1 MRALFFIFAQKTFSL
16 RRILIMANI
25 YSLFCFIFQNSR
37 LSMNFSAKTV
47 VVIAIG
53 AALYG
58 IGGLPMFGVPVFANT
73 TLKPAMAVLALF
85 SVLFGPIVGFLVGF
99 IGHWVTDLFAG
110 WGVWLT
116 WVLGSGIVGMVIGL
130 FPMLT
135 KNRLQQGEL
144 PMKDFALFVVLAL
157 AGNVVG
163 YGCSAFLDTILYA
176 EPFTKVFTQLSIIA
190 AGNTVLIAVVG
201 LLILK
206 SVAKRNKQS
215 RNLTEA

>member
-1 MRALFFIFAQKTFSL
+1 
-16 RRILIMANI
+16 
-25 YSLFCFIFQNSR
+25 
-37 LSMNFSAKTV
+37 MNLSAKTV

-58 IGGLPMFGVPVFANT
+58 IGGLPMFGIPVFANT

-85 SVLFGPIVGFLVGF
+85 SVLFGPLVGFLVGF

-116 WVLGSGIVGMVIGL
+116 WVLGSGIVGLVLGL
-130 FPMLT
+130 FPKMT
-135 KNRLQQGEL
+135 QNRLAKGAFSH
-144 PMKDFALFVVLAL
+144 KDFSLFVVLAL
-157 AGNVVG
+157 VGNIVG

-190 AGNTVLIAVVG
+190 AGNTMLIAVVG
-201 LLILK
+201 YFILK
-206 SVAKRNKQS
+206 SVAKRNQQS
-215 RNLTEA
+215 RNLTES

>member
-1 MRALFFIFAQKTFSL
+1 
-16 RRILIMANI
+16 
-25 YSLFCFIFQNSR
+25 
-37 LSMNFSAKTV
+37 MNLTAKTV

-85 SVLFGPIVGFLVGF
+85 SVLFGPVVGFLVGF

-116 WVLGSGIVGMVIGL
+116 WVLGSGIVGLVLGF
-130 FPMLT
+130 FPTLT
-135 KNRLQQGEL
+135 QNHLAEGHFDL
-144 PMKDFALFVVLAL
+144 KDFSLFIVLAL
-157 AGNVVG
+157 FGNIIG

-201 LLILK
+201 YFILK

>member
-1 MRALFFIFAQKTFSL
+1 
-16 RRILIMANI
+16 
-25 YSLFCFIFQNSR
+25 
-37 LSMNFSAKTV
+37 MNFSAKTV

-85 SVLFGPIVGFLVGF
+85 SVLFGPVVGFLVGF

-130 FPMLT
+130 FPMMT

-144 PMKDFALFVVLAL
+144 PMKDFVLFVILAL

-201 LLILK
+201 FLILK

>member
-1 MRALFFIFAQKTFSL
+1 
-16 RRILIMANI
+16 
-25 YSLFCFIFQNSR
+25 
-37 LSMNFSAKTV
+37 MNLSAKTV

-58 IGGLPMFGVPVFANT
+58 IGGLPMFGIPVFANT

-85 SVLFGPIVGFLVGF
+85 SVLFGPLVGFLIGF

-116 WVLGSGIVGMVIGL
+116 WVLGSGIVGLTIG
-130 FPMLT
+130 FYSSMT
-135 KNRLQQGEL
+135 KDNLSKGIFNN
-144 PMKDFALFVVLAL
+144 KDFILFVILAFI
-157 AGNVVG
+157 GNVLG

-176 EPFTKVFTQLSIIA
+176 EPFTKVFTQLTIIA
-190 AGNTVLIAVVG
+190 AGNTMLIAIVG
-201 LLILK
+201 FFILK
-206 SVAKRNKQS
+206 NVAKRNAMS

>member
-1 MRALFFIFAQKTFSL
+1 
-16 RRILIMANI
+16 MANI
-25 YSLFCFIFQNSR
+25 RSLLSFIFQYSR

-116 WVLGSGIVGMVIGL
+116 WVLGSGIVGMIIGL
-130 FPMLT
+130 FPMMT

-144 PMKDFALFVVLAL
+144 PMKDFVLFVILAL

-201 LLILK
+201 FLILK